1 MNNLGFAMQ
10 SDSFVS
16 PAMYAPMDGLPHS
29 VAFAIS
35 ARQEL
40 LWSNAAFAALAG
52 HKPSSGASLLGMFPA
67 SITRQLEAVS
77 HDGAAQPTSFVQ
89 MVRGRRSYVRTWPL
103 DPAAFGTRGL
113 FVMIEPALLRTP
125 TEQTFPLVVASDLGE
140 LESLSRREL
149 EVLWFTAAGL
159 SAAETAETLSRSVR
173 TVENHIAS
181 VHNKLGVSRRAELT
195 RFAVEHGVLAFT
207 REEWARIVEQAA

>member
-1 MNNLGFAMQ
+1 MTQ
-10 SDSFVS
+10 
-16 PAMYAPMDGLPHS
+16 
-29 VAFAIS
+29 
-35 ARQEL
+35 
-40 LWSNAAFAALAG
+40 ALFYPWIDIRDEAWL
-52 HKPSSGASLLGMFPA
+52 KTSLLYWDSVRTIVPE
-67 SITRQLEAVS
+67 SIDAPYSTEV
-77 HDGAAQPTSFVQ
+77 
-89 MVRGRRSYVRTWPL
+89 GRALRSYVRTWPL

-125 TEQTFPLVVASDLGE
+125 SEQTFPLVVASDLGE
-140 LESLSRREL
+140 LEPLSRREL

-207 REEWARIVEQAA
+207 REEWAKIVEQAA

>member
-16 PAMYAPMDGLPHS
+16 PAMYAPLDGLPHS
-29 VAFAIS
+29 AAFAIS

-40 LWSNAAFAALAG
+40 LWSNAAFAAFVGQKPAAG
-52 HKPSSGASLLGMFPA
+52 APLLGMFPA

>member
-1 MNNLGFAMQ
+1 MNNLGYAMQ

-16 PAMYAPMDGLPHS
+16 PAMYAPLDGLPHS
-29 VAFAIS
+29 AAFAIS
-35 ARQEL
+35 TRQEL
-40 LWSNAAFAALAG
+40 LWSNAAFASLVG
-52 HKPSSGASLLGMFPA
+52 QKPAMGSSLLGMFPVA
-67 SITRQLEAVS
+67 VTRQLESALLGGITEPASV
-77 HDGAAQPTSFVQ
+77 VQ

-125 TEQTFPLVVASDLGE
+125 SEQTFPLVVASDLGE
-140 LESLSRREL
+140 LEPLSRREL

-207 REEWARIVEQAA
+207 REEWAKIVEQAA